1 MNKRITGIA
10 TLSLALLCAAASIS
24 FAQTP
29 SSKTNPADT
38 LKPAADAVKPA
49 TADNVAPVSA
59 ANPSAATS
67 LSATAAQP
75 SGDDMKKMMAQMMEL
90 SKLNENHK
98 LLATLD
104 GTWNC
109 DVKMW
114 MDGDTSKK
122 PDVSKSTAVRKSI
135 MDGRYI
141 LMDVTGK
148 MEMPGPDGKKKEMT
162 FKGHGIEG
170 YDNVK
175 KKFVGTWMDSMGTGI
190 MMSEGD
196 YDPATKT
203 FTYTGEFEMMPGM
216 KQKLREVLKI
226 SDKDHMNFE
235 YYEDRGGK
243 EMKTMEIAYT
253 RSGKK

>member
-1 MNKRITGIA
+1 MKKRIIGIA
-10 TLSLALLCAAASIS
+10 TLSLTLCAAASIS

-29 SSKTNPADT
+29 SAKTNPADALT
-38 LKPAADAVKPA
+38 PAADAVKPA
-49 TADNVAPVSA
+49 AADKLAPATASIPA
-59 ANPSAATS
+59 AATS
-67 LSATAAQP
+67 VTATAAQP
-75 SGDDMKKMMAQMMEL
+75 NAEEMQKMMAQMMEL

-98 LLATLD
+98 LLASLD

-109 DVKMW
+109 NVKMW

-135 MDGRYI
+135 MDGRYVI
-141 LMDVTGK
+141 MDVTGK

-162 FKGHGIEG
+162 FKGQGTEG

-226 SDKDHMNFE
+226 TDKDHMDFE

>member
-1 MNKRITGIA
+1 M
-10 TLSLALLCAAASIS
+10 
-24 FAQTP
+24 P
-29 SSKTNPADT
+29 SPANAI
-38 LKPAADAVKPA
+38 KPASDAIKPASEAVKPA
-49 TADNVAPVSA
+49 TVD
-59 ANPSAATS
+59 
-67 LSATAAQP
+67 AAQP
-75 SGDDMKKMMAQMMEL
+75 VATSAAAPSAEEMKKMMTQMMEL

-98 LLATLD
+98 LLASLD

-109 DVKMW
+109 NVKMW

-135 MDGRYI
+135 MDGRYVI
-141 LMDVTGK
+141 MDVTGK

-162 FKGHGIEG
+162 FKGQGTEG

-175 KKFVGTWMDSMGTGI
+175 KKFVGTWIDSMGTGV

-196 YDPATKT
+196 YDPTTKT

-216 KQKLREVLKI
+216 KQKIREVVKI
-226 SDKDHMNFE
+226 TDKDHMDFE